1 MILPIRSCKLRCI
14 FKTTIKSI
22 LFHGIALFFLQYL
35 SIAKPYLPYSM
46 MFKLPTFI
54 ILCYL
59 FLMASCSDKGN
70 QEMPPPELPV
80 VDVTVKDVPIYQ
92 EYVGQTYGYYDIAI
106 RARVEG
112 FLLDRHFNEGTK
124 VQKGQ
129 LLYTIE
135 SETYEANT
143 AAKRSELV
151 RAKTNLT
158 KAQSDLNRIRPLAE
172 RNAVSQR
179 DLDAAVAAF
188 EAAKAEVNA
197 AESALDVTKVQLS
210 YTKVRSPIDGIIGI
224 TQAKEGDF
232 VGREPNPVVLN
243 TVSKIDTIVVRFA
256 ISESQYLEFKRF
268 EEELDSISRR
278 SREDVTKKRLE
289 LILADRSIHPYRGAV
304 DFADRQVNPN
314 TGTITLQASFPNPE
328 RVLRPGQFAR
338 VKAKLIDVK
347 DAILIPQRSVRELQ
361 GQFFVMKV
369 DEQNKVKVINVDLGK
384 KLGNMWLVKSGLQKG
399 DRIVLEASQN
409 LREQTQI
416 KPIQQEF
423 EIII

>member
-1 MILPIRSCKLRCI
+1 
-14 FKTTIKSI
+14 
-22 LFHGIALFFLQYL
+22 
-35 SIAKPYLPYSM
+35 
-46 MFKLPTFI
+46 
-54 ILCYL
+54 
-59 FLMASCSDKGN
+59 
-70 QEMPPPELPV
+70 MPPPELPV